1 MEIFNIKTP
10 KRILAFS
17 GIIFAYTAFFQT
29 TYCVMYYD
37 KFWTIFTIWE
47 LLYSLIFNFF
57 PFLAISFIALGAC
70 QWSIRIKNQTT
81 KIAFDFCVVLIG
93 MTLVNFLFM
102 LITGDTVNWG
112 GTVFNSVLIWLGV
125 EFYTLSVQKRKA
137 LMRETLLEREFNM
150 QKYELMQAY
159 VNPHFLF
166 NSLDILCSMVEQDE
180 KEESIE
186 FIEHLASFYRRMMR
200 RRKIRKIALE
210 DELSSMKDYLAV
222 VSHHYGPVL
231 KVNVMDE
238 DLKGAYCVPFSLQL
252 LIENAL
258 KHNVI
263 SKETPMTIN
272 IGIRKDGITV
282 SNPLTPKPEA
292 RSKSSG
298 MGLSYLKNMYA
309 EFGHTIKIV
318 NNQNFFSVTLPSTI

>member
-1 MEIFNIKTP
+1 
-10 KRILAFS
+10 
-17 GIIFAYTAFFQT
+17 
-29 TYCVMYYD
+29 
-37 KFWTIFTIWE
+37 
-47 LLYSLIFNFF
+47 
-57 PFLAISFIALGAC
+57 LGAC